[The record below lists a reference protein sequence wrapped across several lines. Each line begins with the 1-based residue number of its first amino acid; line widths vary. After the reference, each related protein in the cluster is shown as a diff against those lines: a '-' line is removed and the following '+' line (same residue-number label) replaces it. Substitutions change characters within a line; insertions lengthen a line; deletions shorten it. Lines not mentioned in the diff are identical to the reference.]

1 MKTIAVWVLFWAPCP
16 TDMCV
21 ETQAN
26 ALWAFEN
33 PSHCEEVAELMSLND
48 GNTDTI
54 LWCETNGAAE

>member
-1 MKTIAVWVLFWAPCP
+1 MKTIAIWVLFWAPCP

>member
-1 MKTIAVWVLFWAPCP
+1 MKTIAIWVLFWAPCP

-21 ETQAN
+21 ETQAE
-26 ALWAFEN
+26 ALWTFEN

-48 GNTDTI
+48 GGTDAQ

>member
-1 MKTIAVWVLFWAPCP
+1 MKTIAIWVLFWAPCP

-26 ALWAFEN
+26 ALWVFEN

>member
-1 MKTIAVWVLFWAPCP
+1 MKTIALWVLFWAPCP

>member
-1 MKTIAVWVLFWAPCP
+1 MKTIAIWVLFWAPCP

-48 GNTDTI
+48 GGTDAI

>member
-1 MKTIAVWVLFWAPCP
+1 MKTIAIWVLFWAPCP

-33 PSHCEEVAELMSLND
+33 LSHCEEVAELMSLSNPD
-48 GNTDTI
+48 AQ